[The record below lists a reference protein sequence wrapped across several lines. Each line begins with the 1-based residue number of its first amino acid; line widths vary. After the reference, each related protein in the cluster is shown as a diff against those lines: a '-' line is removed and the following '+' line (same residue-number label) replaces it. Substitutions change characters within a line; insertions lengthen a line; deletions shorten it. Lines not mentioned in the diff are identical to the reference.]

1 MGLPG
6 GLLGVEILTSQQI
19 REIDRRSIAAFGI
32 PEIVLMEN
40 AGLQVLNCL
49 QRLYADLSER
59 RILLLCG
66 PGNNGGDALVVAR
79 HLHNRRIPFAAM
91 LFGRRSRIR
100 GGAAI
105 NLRMLARVGVS
116 PLEVTTRAAW
126 TRARR
131 LLQSSDLVVDGVLGT
146 GLSRPASGLLA
157 RVFED
162 INDAD
167 VEVVAVDIP
176 SGLAGDS
183 AEIPGP
189 CVAADHTVTFVRPKI
204 AHVFPPAEA
213 LCGEVHVADISIPA
227 EAVARQRIDLS
238 LLEPAELVPH
248 LPLRRAATHKGHYGH
263 VVALA
268 GSRGKAGAARM
279 VALGALRAGCAL
291 ITLAVPTGIQRGLAP
306 RAMEAMSEGLAETD
320 SGSLAYGSL
329 RSILDLLK
337 GRTAAVLGPGLT
349 DHPETARLVREVV
362 RRARLPIVLDA
373 DGLNAF
379 AGEWRLLKRR
389 PDRPLLLTPHPGE
402 MARLMGVSTSQVQ
415 SSRVEVARSLARHTG
430 AIVVLKGYRT
440 VIAAPDGQVRI
451 NPTGNPGMA
460 TGGSGD
466 VLSGILV
473 GLLAQGIAM
482 EHAAAMGVYLHGL
495 AGDLA
500 AEEIGEMPLMARD
513 ILARFPRALARIRP
527 PGDSTGEIKETR

>member
-1 MGLPG
+1 
-6 GLLGVEILTSQQI
+6 VEILTSQQM
-19 REIDRRSIAAFGI
+19 REIDRRAIASFGI

-49 QRLYADLSER
+49 HRVYADLPLR

-66 PGNNGGDALVVAR
+66 PGNNGGDAFVVAR
-79 HLHNRRIPFAAM
+79 HLHNRRIPFAAI

-100 GGAAI
+100 GSAAT
-105 NLRMLARVGVS
+105 NLRMLARVGVK
-116 PLEVTTRAAW
+116 PLEVTTRAGW

-131 LLQSSDLVVDGVLGT
+131 LLHASDLVVDGVLGT

-157 RVFED
+157 NVIED
-162 INDAD
+162 INNAD
-167 VEVVAVDIP
+167 VEVMAVDIP

-189 CVAADHTVTFVRPKI
+189 CLAADHTVTFVRPKI

-213 LCGEVHVADISIPA
+213 LCGEIHVADISIPA
-227 EAVARQRIDLS
+227 EAVARQRVNLS
-238 LLEPAELVPH
+238 LIEGGELVPH
-248 LPLRRAATHKGHYGH
+248 LPLRRAATHKGDYGH
-263 VVALA
+263 IVALA

-291 ITLAVPTGIQRGLAP
+291 VTVAVPAGIQRGLTP
-306 RAMEAMSEGLAETD
+306 RAMEAMSEGLAETTR
-320 SGSLAYGSL
+320 GTLAWVAL
-329 RSILDLLK
+329 RDVLALLEGK
-337 GRTAAVLGPGLT
+337 TAAVIGPGLS
-349 DHPETARLVREVV
+349 DQPETVRLVREVV
-362 RRARLPIVLDA
+362 RRARLPLVIDA

-389 PDRPLLLTPHPGE
+389 PGRPLLLTPHPGE
-402 MARLMGVSTSQVQ
+402 MARLLGLSTAQVQ
-415 SSRVEVARSLARHTG
+415 ASRVEVTRSLAHDTG
-430 AIVVLKGYRT
+430 AHVVLKGYRT
-440 VIAAPDGQVRI
+440 VIAAPDGRVRI
-451 NPTGNPGMA
+451 NPTGNAGMA

-466 VLSGILV
+466 VLSGLLV
-473 GLLAQGIAM
+473 GLLAQGIGVQ
-482 EHAAAMGVYLHGL
+482 EAAAIGVYLHGL

-527 PGDSTGEIKETR
+527 PGTSTGEIKETR